1 MDLAVE
7 LAVEGGE
14 TCPGIG
20 ANAKDPWIWE
30 AANAI
35 AITVRQKDGI
45 VDFLQENDTVFCIFL
60 VMLYCDVTVMRDDLS
75 SI

>member
-45 VDFLQENDTVFCIFL
+45 VDFLQ
-60 VMLYCDVTVMRDDLS
+60 
-75 SI
+75 